1 MIETR
6 KLKVQPALSR
16 PDDFY
21 NALVDMHRELNEE
34 QSRLANA
41 KLILLLANHIGD
53 EETLEEALK
62 IAVDGL
68 NGPKESHTTVHTT
81 GATRGN
87 QTDPSRRISL

>member
-6 KLKVQPALSR
+6 KLNVQPTLSR

-21 NALVDMHRELNEE
+21 NALVEMHRELSEE

-62 IAVDGL
+62 IAAEGL
-68 NGPKESHTTVHTT
+68 
-81 GATRGN
+81 
-87 QTDPSRRISL
+87 D